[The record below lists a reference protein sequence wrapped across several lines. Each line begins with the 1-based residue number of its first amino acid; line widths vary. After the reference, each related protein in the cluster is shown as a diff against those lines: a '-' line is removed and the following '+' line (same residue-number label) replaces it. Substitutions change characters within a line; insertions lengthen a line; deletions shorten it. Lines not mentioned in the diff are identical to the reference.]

1 MPYAPLSDTNS
12 PLRAEQATQLN
23 QALSGLNGEQM
34 TWLSGYLAGLT
45 AQGAVPDATTS
56 SAGATASAT
65 LELTVL
71 YGSQTGNAE
80 GVAQQAYERA
90 QARGFKTRLLDMAE
104 AGKKDFK
111 QPGNF
116 LVVVSTQG
124 EGEPPDTAEGF
135 FELIDGRKA
144 PKLEGSRFGVLGL
157 GDSSYEYFCQTGKH
171 LDERFAALGGERIHE
186 RQDCDVDYEDPAE
199 AWIESVL
206 DRFSELSGGNAAP
219 GATPDAAAASGQ
231 IPLTAVAEPTTQ
243 YSKKN
248 PFQAEVLDSVLLN
261 GRGSDKA
268 THHLELS
275 LEGSGLEYQ
284 PGDALGILPQNDPR
298 YVDELLEALRLD
310 AEEDLGEGRRLREAL
325 LGEFEV
331 TTLTRPFL
339 NHWAELSEADELRR
353 LLGEEARDE
362 LREWMHGRHII
373 DVLEHFPVTGL
384 AAKDFLAALRKLPPR
399 LYSIASSLEANPDEV
414 HLTVGAVRY
423 ETHGRQ
429 RNGVTSTYL
438 ADRIQPGDRV
448 PVYID
453 RNKNFKLPTD
463 DATPIIMVGPGTGVA
478 PFRAFLQQ
486 REETGAEGKN
496 WLFFGDRRFRS
507 DFLYQAEWL
516 NWRGKGLLDRLD
528 VAFSRDQQEKVYV
541 QDRLRENARDVYAWL
556 EEGAHVY
563 VCGDGERM
571 AADVNQALID
581 VVRDQGGRSD
591 EAAADYVRDLQ
602 KAKRYQRDVY

>member
-1 MPYAPLSDTNS
+1 MSYAPLSDTNS

-23 QALSGLNGEQM
+23 QALSNLNGEQM

-45 AQGAVPDATTS
+45 AQGIAPAA
-56 SAGATASAT
+56 AGVETPAGSEA
-65 LELTVL
+65 LEITVL
-71 YGSQTGNAE
+71 FGSQTGNAE
-80 GVAQQAYERA
+80 EVAQRALARA
-90 QARGFKTRLLDMAE
+90 QARGFKARLLDMAE

-124 EGEPPDTAEGF
+124 EGDPPDTAEGF

-144 PKLEGSRFGVLGL
+144 PNIDGSRFSVLGL
-157 GDSSYEYFCQTGKH
+157 GDSSYEYFCYTGKH
-171 LDERFAALGGERIHE
+171 LDERFTALGGERIHD
-186 RQDCDVDYEDPAE
+186 RQDCDVDYEDAAE

-206 DRFSELSGGNAAP
+206 DRFGELSGAGTTSQP
-219 GATPDAAAASGQ
+219 TATIGQ
-231 IPLTAVAEPTTQ
+231 IPLTAVAESATQ

-248 PFQAEVLDSVLLN
+248 PFQAEVLDSILLN

-268 THHLELS
+268 TYHIELS
-275 LEGSGLEYQ
+275 LEDSGLTYE
-284 PGDALGILPQNDPR
+284 PGDALGLLPQNDPR
-298 YVDELLEALRLD
+298 YVDELLETLRLD

-339 NHWAELSEADELRR
+339 NHWAELSEAEELRR
-353 LLGEEARDE
+353 LLSEEARDE

-423 ETHGRQ
+423 EAYGRQ

-453 RNKNFKLPTD
+453 HNKNFKLPTD

-486 REETGAEGKN
+486 REETGATSKN
-496 WLFFGDRRFRS
+496 WLFFGDRHFRS
-507 DFLYQAEWL
+507 DFLYQTEWL

>member
-1 MPYAPLSDTNS
+1 MSYAPLSDTNS
-12 PLRAEQATQLN
+12 PLRAEQAIQLN

-45 AQGAVPDATTS
+45 AQGIAPDAS
-56 SAGATASAT
+56 HSVSIAASEA
-65 LELTVL
+65 LEITVL

-80 GVAQQAYERA
+80 GVAQQTYERA
-90 QARGFKTRLLDMAE
+90 QARGFKARLLDMAE
-104 AGKKDFK
+104 ASKKDFK
-111 QPGNF
+111 QAGNF

-144 PKLEGSRFGVLGL
+144 PKLEGARFSVLGL
-157 GDSSYEYFCQTGKH
+157 GDSSYEYFCHTGKH
-171 LDERFAALGGERIHE
+171 LDERFAALGGERIHD
-186 RQDCDVDYEDPAE
+186 RQDCDVDYEDAAE

-206 DRFSELSGGNAAP
+206 DRFSELAGASAAP
-219 GATPDAAAASGQ
+219 ETVATPGQ
-231 IPLTAVAEPTTQ
+231 IPLTAVTESATPF
-243 YSKKN
+243 SKKN

-275 LEGSGLEYQ
+275 LEGSGLAYE

-298 YVDELLEALRLD
+298 YVDELLETLRLD
-310 AEEDLGEGRRLREAL
+310 ADHDLGEGRRLREAL

-384 AAKDFLAALRKLPPR
+384 AAEDFLAALRKLPPR

-541 QDRLRENARDVYAWL
+541 QDRLRENARDLYAWL
-556 EEGAHVY
+556 EAGAHVY

-571 AADVNQALID
+571 ATDVNQALID
-581 VVRDQGGRSD
+581 VVRDQGGCSED
-591 EAAADYVRDLQ
+591 AAADYVRDLQ